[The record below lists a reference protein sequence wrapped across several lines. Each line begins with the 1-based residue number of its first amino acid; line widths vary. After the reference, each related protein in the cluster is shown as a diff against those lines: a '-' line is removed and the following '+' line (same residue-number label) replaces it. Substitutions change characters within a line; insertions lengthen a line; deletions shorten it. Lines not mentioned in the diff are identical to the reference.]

1 MRFVMEVNFDSE
13 SMQLKPLEELQKIL
27 SDWSKNIALYPLEAG
42 AQEDILDAEGEE
54 VGEWALLED

>member
-27 SDWSKNIALYPLEAG
+27 SDWSKNIGLYPFEAG